1 VDYVLWDWWE
11 REWLLLLLRWVKKEM
26 NVKTKVKMEI
36 GVVVAAAV
44 ASSRRRRLTVVMM
57 MMPNQ
62 HSSLSFLLLTPSLAV
77 SFLLFIVPI
86 LFCFDQNILNTV

>member
-1 VDYVLWDWWE
+1 
-11 REWLLLLLRWVKKEM
+11 M

-57 MMPNQ
+57 MMPNL